1 MDYTYVSLHK
11 PTFFVK
17 VLFAILHGVLLNA
30 KLLHVSLHRTTFFV
44 KVLFAILHG
53 VLLNA
58 KLLHVNLHRNTFS
71 VKVVF
76 AILHG
81 VVLDVKGIYEGLHE
95 VQIKPFVV
103 LLIPL
108 YQIILNCLINT
119 RHHHILSIASIIS
132 FHLPEKDWKTP
143 VPPHR
148 LQFSHLPVP
157 ANTRPLP

>member
-11 PTFFVK
+11 P
-17 VLFAILHGVLLNA
+17 
-30 KLLHVSLHRTTFFV
+30 TFFV

-108 YQIILNCLINT
+108 YQK
-119 RHHHILSIASIIS
+119 
-132 FHLPEKDWKTP
+132 F
-143 VPPHR
+143 
-148 LQFSHLPVP
+148 
-157 ANTRPLP
+157 